1 MKEWL
6 DFQRRRIVCF
16 LKDHEAACVVNW
28 QPDSICMQIVCSRCG
43 KGIGHVHLPTAKN
56 APKTEKLH

>member
-16 LKDHEAACVVNW
+16 LKDHEAACILNW
-28 QPDSICMQIVCSRCG
+28 HPEETCLHIVCSRCG
-43 KGIGHVHLPTAKN
+43 KGIGHIHLPLQRIDR
-56 APKTEKLH
+56 PTEKLH